1 MANVKTSEYMTI
13 DGLRHQCDEWTDY
26 DSSYVY
32 VRTETQRVE
41 RSEARFMHQHA
52 MNLCAIVTVIKIIL
66 TTRDWI
72 RVII

>member
-41 RSEARFMHQHA
+41 RSEARFMHG

-66 TTRDWI
+66 TTI
-72 RVII
+72 EIGFE